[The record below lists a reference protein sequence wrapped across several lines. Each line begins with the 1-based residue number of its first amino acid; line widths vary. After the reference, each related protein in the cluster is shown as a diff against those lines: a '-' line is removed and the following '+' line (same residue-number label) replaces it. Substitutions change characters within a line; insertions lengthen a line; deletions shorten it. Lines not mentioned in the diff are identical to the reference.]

1 MSRGVFTLHEQ
12 LEEIE
17 RLIEAE
23 KDKGGVADNISL
35 AIQRSIASDI
45 RARINHDGSVT
56 KSALEQ
62 RLHFM
67 RRSKTPLGY
76 SPVFLWHIPN
86 KKVLEWRNRVH
97 ESSSLNVS
105 LSHCSFRG
113 FLAVQAVSASKEL
126 LIS

>member
-56 KSALEQ
+56 KAALEQ

-76 SPVFLWHIPN
+76 SNGSMVGVAQELIGRWPVV
-86 KKVLEWRNRVH
+86 KQALERFGKDI
-97 ESSSLNVS
+97 ESE
-105 LSHCSFRG
+105 
-113 FLAVQAVSASKEL
+113 K
-126 LIS
+126 